1 MATKKTT
8 TGGVKKTS
16 ARATPKRST
25 GAGKQTKMN
34 FNARAPKA
42 PKAPANTN
50 RSLVVR
56 PKYEVATTKSGAKPP
71 AKISTRAVATRPK
84 GEVAT
89 KRAVTKTGSKL
100 PPKIKEAYKE
110 TAKLGSKTAVKSLLK
125 DAFSKITKVAAM
137 VDVASNLPTER
148 KKSSEEKKRDILS
161 KYAAQNMKEKGMS
174 ASKAMEAAK
183 KTYAELDQKI
193 AKNKTLPGRTI
204 ARGALT
210 GVYTGIKSAKGKP
223 VTKKKVDTAKPSSMN
238 IGPGAT
244 DKPKNLITKPAV
256 KKETKPVTP
265 VKSAPTVSQ
274 VWKDKTGMSWSEAK
288 NLGLSDGSASS
299 NMRLLKKLQS
309 GEINK
314 DFIAE
319 AKAKKDIAFVAPTV
333 TQAEANME
341 AVPSPSTYRKGG
353 SVKRKRK

>member
-148 KKSSEEKKRDILS
+148 KKSQSEKDSSTIS
-161 KYAAQNMKEKGMS
+161 KYKARYMKQGLS
-174 ASKAMEAAK
+174 GTKALAAAK
-183 KTYAELDQKI
+183 KELATLKKKESDTVST
-193 AKNKTLPGRTI
+193 AKRT
-204 ARGALT
+204 ATKGAVA
-210 GVYTGIKSAKGKP
+210 GAMTGIKSAKGKP

>member
-8 TGGVKKTS
+8 TGGAKKAS
-16 ARATPKRST
+16 ARTAPKRST

-71 AKISTRAVATRPK
+71 AKIGTRAVAVRPK

-100 PPKIKEAYKE
+100 PPKIDYKE
-110 TAKLGSKTAVKSLLK
+110 TAKLTGKASVKSLLK
-125 DAFSKITKVAAM
+125 DAFTKITKVAAM
-137 VDVASNLPTER
+137 VDVASNMPSSR
-148 KKSSEEKKRDILS
+148 KKSESEKDSDSIRSYKARYKKQGLS
-161 KYAAQNMKEKGMS
+161 D
-174 ASKAMEAAK
+174 SKALAAAK
-183 KTYAELDQKI
+183 KEL
-193 AKNKTLPGRTI
+193 AKTKKAMQSRKADAVKT
-204 ARGALT
+204 GAAMKKAAALSAN
-210 GVYTGIKSAKGKP
+210 TGITSAKAKP
-223 VTKKKVDTAKPSSMN
+223 ATKKKVTDTKSKPMV
-238 IGPGAT
+238 GPGAT
-244 DKPKNLITKPAV
+244 SKPSNLITKPVV
-256 KKETKPVTP
+256 KTETKTVTP

-319 AKAKKDIAFVAPTV
+319 ARAKKDIAFIAPNV
-333 TQAEANME
+333 TQDEANME
-341 AVPSPSTYRKGG
+341 AVPNPSAYRRGG